1 MELRHLRY
9 FSTLAETLSFT
20 RAAEKSHV
28 TQSTLSHQIK
38 QLEDEL
44 GIRLFER
51 IGKKVVITEAG
62 DALLMELQPALRQ
75 IDKAIK
81 GLQASPGSVS
91 GELRIG
97 ATHTFNS
104 QLVPQCVG
112 LFHER
117 FPDTKIFVQE
127 LSQALI
133 VQQLEAG
140 HLDLGIAYRPLDRND
155 LWFEPLY
162 NEELLLV
169 VSERHPLAGRKRV
182 RMVELHGVSMV
193 LLSSV
198 YSTRL
203 MLDECFQAAGAEP
216 QVIVEMN
223 SITPIVELI
232 RQSQL
237 AGIVGKTGILDTRG
251 LSFVALEHPT
261 PIRTPGLLWLR
272 GSQSTLVGANFAK
285 ILKRQLTNGA
295 ED

>member
-44 GIRLFER
+44 GILLFER

-62 DALLMELQPALRQ
+62 DALLTELQPALRQ

-104 QLVPQCVG
+104 QLVPQCVA

-133 VQQLEAG
+133 VQQLEASN
-140 HLDLGIAYRPLDRND
+140 LDLGIAYRPLDRND

-223 SITPIVELI
+223 SITPMVELI

>member
-9 FSTLAETLSFT
+9 FSMLAETLSFT

-62 DALLMELQPALRQ
+62 DALLTELQPALRQ

-104 QLVPQCVG
+104 QLVPQCVA

-117 FPDTKIFVQE
+117 FPETKIFVQE

-140 HLDLGIAYRPLDRND
+140 NLDLGIAYRPLDRND

-223 SITPIVELI
+223 SITPMVELI

-237 AGIVGKTGILDTRG
+237 AGIVGKTGILDTKG

-272 GSQSTLVGANFAK
+272 GGQSTSVGANFAK
-285 ILKRQLTNGA
+285 ILKRQLTNGT